1 MGADDLGRGRGT
13 EEELV
18 KSLAAIVADIFVN
31 GHNSPKDNNS
41 KSTPASYN
49 EAGQGIL

>member
-1 MGADDLGRGRGT
+1 MRAGRFGGGGAGD
-13 EEELV
+13 ELV
-18 KSLAAIVADIFVN
+18 EGLAAIVADVFIN
-31 GHNSPKDNNS
+31 RHKAPKDNNS